1 MDREE
6 NQGRMKNIRVSAA
19 VIHDGSSIFAT
30 ERGYGEWKGKWEFPG
45 GKREEGENGEDT
57 VKREIMEELETRIE
71 VEDFLCTVEYDY
83 PSFHLTMDTY
93 IAKVVEGKLIL
104 KEHEDAKWISLP
116 LLDDLDW
123 LDADKAVVQ
132 EVKRYFSLKGI

>member
-1 MDREE
+1 
-6 NQGRMKNIRVSAA
+6 MKNIRVSAA

-71 VEDFLCTVEYDY
+71 VEDFLCTVAAQK
-83 PSFHLTMDTY
+83 PVKFSRNTLSCY
-93 IAKVVEGKLIL
+93 IFQKLCIF
-104 KEHEDAKWISLP
+104 IYR
-116 LLDDLDW
+116 
-123 LDADKAVVQ
+123 Q
-132 EVKRYFSLKGI
+132 

>member
-1 MDREE
+1 MDRKE

-83 PSFHLTMDTY
+83 PSFHLPWT
-93 IAKVVEGKLIL
+93 LIL
-104 KEHEDAKWISLP
+104 QRW
-116 LLDDLDW
+116 
-123 LDADKAVVQ
+123 
-132 EVKRYFSLKGI
+132 LKGS